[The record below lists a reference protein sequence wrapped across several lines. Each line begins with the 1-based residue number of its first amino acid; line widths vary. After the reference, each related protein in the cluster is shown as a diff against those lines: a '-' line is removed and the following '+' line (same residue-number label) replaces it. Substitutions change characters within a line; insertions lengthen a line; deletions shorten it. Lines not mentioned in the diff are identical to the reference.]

1 MTSQHGEAF
10 LIFPFDGN
18 LTDFLSLPPPKNCSF
33 VYQNATKTVEIE
45 FTRVRDED
53 LSPKAVEKTLKKSLV
68 QEELPRIL
76 KALTE
81 FSIFF
86 Y

>member
-53 LSPKAVEKTLKKSLV
+53 LSPKAVEKTLKKVSFKKNCNV
-68 QEELPRIL
+68 
-76 KALTE
+76 
-81 FSIFF
+81 